1 MRSILLAAAL
11 VAINAASAQTISGKV
26 TDESHKPV
34 SKATVSLVNA
44 NDSSGVKSVAAD
56 AEGNYMIGHT
66 VNGKYLLVAT
76 MVGYAKKTSGVL
88 NFDTSRQTQHHIIM
102 EKAGTQL
109 AAVVVTAK
117 RAPIE
122 VKAGKT
128 VVNIDASPTNAGLNV
143 LEILQKSPGVSVD
156 NDDNISLQGKGG
168 VLILIDG
175 KPTYLSGQNLANFLK
190 SLQASSL
197 DQIEIMTNPP
207 AKYDAAGAA
216 GVINIKTKKGTIRG
230 INGNMS
236 LAYIQ
241 GLYPKYNG
249 GANLNFRNKKI
260 NLFGSYNG
268 GAWEGWGIMNINRNF
283 YKEDIFNG
291 SSKQTSLRHNKNS
304 WHNGKIGID
313 YYFTDK
319 DVGGVVVSGNINPYN
334 NWRESASELY
344 DAANNLN
351 NILRSDAYNGGR
363 AKNITTNLNYRHTFD
378 SAGREMSFDLDHG
391 YYHDRNNNALTTR
404 VYKPDNTQDGNT
416 VMLDGVVP
424 SIIKIYSGKGDY
436 IHPFNKSTKLETG
449 IKTSFVSTDNNVLY
463 QRNTTTGWYID
474 EQRTNHFIY
483 RENIN
488 AAYAILTKSI
498 KKWEFTA
505 GLRMENTHAKGIQQ
519 QGDSMFK
526 RNYTNLF
533 PNAGIAYSISDKN
546 QLSAAYSRRIRR
558 PGYND
563 LNPFVYF
570 IDSLTYG
577 QGNPYLQP
585 EFSNRIE
592 MTYTFN
598 RFLSFTVSH
607 TRTNNIITQ
616 LLKQNTEKK
625 TAFQTTENFSSRRQ
639 WGASV
644 SVNKQMIKWWNL
656 SLYTGVFNNLYKGVY
671 IEGTENT
678 PVKININA
686 VDANISNSFSFAKTW
701 TGEISGWYAS
711 NPSEGLI
718 IGRPMGAMNAA
729 VAKQVFNKKGTVKIG
744 ARDILRTQNFSGYS
758 RYADVDISVA
768 NNRRMDNPQ
777 YSLSFV
783 YKFGKNNI
791 APQRKRGSSAADEQ
805 SRVKSGGD

>member
-1 MRSILLAAAL
+1 MRLLFLLLSLTAAA
-11 VAINAASAQTISGKV
+11 IITEAQVITGKI
-26 TDESHKPV
+26 TDIGSKPL
-34 SKATVSLVNA
+34 AGA
-44 NDSSGVKSVAAD
+44 SVALLKAGD
-56 AEGNYMIGHT
+56 SALVKMNITDKEGLYRFDNIASGD
-66 VNGKYLLVAT
+66 YLLLVT
-76 MVGYAKKTSGVL
+76 SVGYTKAFSPVFNHSTDSKLDVVLEKT
-88 NFDTSRQTQHHIIM
+88 
-102 EKAGTQL
+102 GTQM
-109 AAVVVTAK
+109 AGVVVTAK
-117 RAPIE
+117 KPPVE

-128 VVNIDASPTNAGLNV
+128 VVNVDASPTNAGLNV

-175 KPTYLSGQNLANFLK
+175 KPTYLSGQNLATFLK

-230 INGNMS
+230 INGNVNFNY
-236 LAYIQ
+236 AQ

-249 GANLNFRNKKI
+249 GANFNFRNKKI

-283 YKEDIFNG
+283 YKEDVFNG
-291 SSKQTSLRHNKNS
+291 SSIQTTQRHNKNS
-304 WHNGKIGID
+304 WHNGKIGMD
-313 YYFTDK
+313 YFFTDK
-319 DVGGVVVSGNINPYN
+319 DVAGVVVSGNINPWN
-334 NWRESASELY
+334 NWQQSSSELY

-378 SAGREMSFDLDHG
+378 SAGREISFDLDQG
-391 YYHDRNNNALTTR
+391 YYRNRSSNLLTTR
-404 VYKPDNTQDGNT
+404 VYKPDNTQEGNT
-416 VMLDGVVP
+416 VMLDGVLP
-424 SIIKIYSGKGDY
+424 SIINIYSGKADY
-436 IHPFNKSTKLETG
+436 IHPFNKSIKLEAG

-463 QRNTTTGWYID
+463 QRDTTTGWYVD

-498 KKWEFTA
+498 KKWELTA
-505 GLRMENTHAKGIQQ
+505 GLRVEDTHAKGTQQ
-519 QGDSMFK
+519 QGDSTFK

-533 PNAGIAYSISDKN
+533 PNAGVAYSINDKN

-585 EFSNRIE
+585 EFSNRVE
-592 MTYTFN
+592 VTHTFN

-625 TAFQTTENFSSRRQ
+625 TTFQTTENFSSRRQ

-644 SVNKQMIKWWNL
+644 SVNKQVIKWWNL
-656 SLYTGVFNNLYKGVY
+656 SLYTGVFNNLYKGLY
-671 IEGTENT
+671 IEGAENT
-678 PVKININA
+678 PVEMNINTL
-686 VDANISNSFSFAKTW
+686 DAHMSNSFSFAKTW
-701 TGEISGWYAS
+701 TGEISGWYVS

-718 IGRPMGAMNAA
+718 IGKPMGAMNAA
-729 VAKQVFNKKGTVKIG
+729 ISKQILKKNGTVKLG
-744 ARDILRTQNFSGYS
+744 VRDVFRTQNFRGYS
-758 RYADVDISVA
+758 RYADVDI
-768 NNRRMDNPQ
+768 NIFNDRRKDNRQLNI
-777 YSLSFV
+777 SFV
-783 YKFGKNNI
+783 YKFGKNGA
-791 APQRKRGSSAADEQ
+791 APARRRTGGAGDEQ
-805 SRVKSGGD
+805 SRVGGGGN